1 MAASAKS
8 LFWTLQ
14 DTSLLFSLGSY
25 LWRSVSRA
33 CLAPPRKPGYMLVFF
48 LSWPTLRMK
57 KPTLLVFQKCQF
69 KIHISVSTLDW
80 RSVTCY
86 SFHYTYEHHV
96 PSILSHFFVVCSAL
110 VSTVSSCICP
120 SALFRLPVAVCS
132 LQSGPSMFLEP
143 WLSIYFRVQV
153 MHILDGHH
161 HLNPP
166 WKWKPGSGKF
176 GRYRG
181 GGG

>member
-96 PSILSHFFVVCSAL
+96 PSILSHFLWSAQL
-110 VSTVSSCICP
+110 WYLLYPHVYVLQPCP
-120 SALFRLPVAVCS
+120 GSLLLSAVCKVAQVCFLS
-132 LQSGPSMFLEP
+132 LDSVFTSG
-143 WLSIYFRVQV
+143 Y
-153 MHILDGHH
+153 
-161 HLNPP
+161 
-166 WKWKPGSGKF
+166 K
-176 GRYRG
+176 
-181 GGG
+181 